1 MGMQYTDLMF
11 TCDKLRK
18 QNLELK
24 KKNEDYEKQLLE
36 LQKRFD
42 DLGKDMERMVKKLKH
57 YEKIEKEGLIL
68 NMDLKQLI
76 SDSMINMFRS

>member
-1 MGMQYTDLMF
+1 MGIQYTDLMF

-24 KKNEDYEKQLLE
+24 KKNDDCNKELLE
-36 LQKRFD
+36 LQKKHD
-42 DLGKDMERMVKKLKH
+42 ELLKEMEIYRRKLER

-68 NMDLKQLI
+68 NIDLNRFVA
-76 SDSMINMFRS
+76 DNMINMFRS